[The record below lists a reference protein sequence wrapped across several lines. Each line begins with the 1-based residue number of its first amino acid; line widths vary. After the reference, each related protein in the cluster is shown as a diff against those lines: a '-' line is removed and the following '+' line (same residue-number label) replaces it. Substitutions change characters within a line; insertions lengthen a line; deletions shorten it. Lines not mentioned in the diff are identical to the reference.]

1 MYRPIGTR
9 RTELPLKM
17 HACWRKGLLLPSLQT
32 PEGTPAELYS
42 GNLAG
47 LIQKIDTGRELAG
60 DADEDVEFDLNL
72 PTEAATDLIQGI
84 GIEFDLVFVA
94 VTD

>member
-1 MYRPIGTR
+1 MVPGERSYPPQNAR
-9 RTELPLKM
+9 
-17 HACWRKGLLLPSLQT
+17 LLAERLIIT
-32 PEGTPAELYS
+32 VTADPEGTPPAELYS